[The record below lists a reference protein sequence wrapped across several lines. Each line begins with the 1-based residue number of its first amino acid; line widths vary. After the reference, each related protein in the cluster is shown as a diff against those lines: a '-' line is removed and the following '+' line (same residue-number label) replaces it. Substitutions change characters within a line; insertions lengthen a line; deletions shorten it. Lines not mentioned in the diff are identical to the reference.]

1 MAKAKGTVSTTIKV
15 RIPHLL
21 LKAIDE
27 WAALKGLPRSKAIQ
41 ELVLRG
47 LALWEETQRQK
58 AA

>member
-1 MAKAKGTVSTTIKV
+1 MAKTKGTVSTTIKV
-15 RIPHLL
+15 RIPYLL
-21 LKAIDE
+21 LQAIDE

-47 LALWEETQRQK
+47 LAIWAKLD